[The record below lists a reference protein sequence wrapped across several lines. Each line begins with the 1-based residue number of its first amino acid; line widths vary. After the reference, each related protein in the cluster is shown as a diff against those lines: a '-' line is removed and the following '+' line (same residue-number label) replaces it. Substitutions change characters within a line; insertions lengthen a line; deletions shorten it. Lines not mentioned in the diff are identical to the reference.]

1 MRRLGFLIAVLSVIA
16 STGCQMDIPFGRP
29 SRPRAKTEQSG
40 GIPSDDIGAPS
51 ATSDEAAP
59 PRRFSK
65 NGVSDAQ
72 MFPSAAPVG
81 YNDSP
86 RGQ

>member
-1 MRRLGFLIAVLSVIA
+1 MLLVTAA
-16 STGCQMDIPFGRP
+16 TGCQMDIPFGRP

-40 GIPSDDIGAPS
+40 GIPSDDMGTPNTTSDDGAPP
-51 ATSDEAAP
+51 P
-59 PRRFSK
+59 PRFSR
-65 NGVSDAQ
+65 NGVSNAQ